1 MCDLELICPHCNETF
16 IVSKKDI
23 NCAIF
28 RHAVYRNNMNPINPH
43 MKQEECENLLNRGE
57 VYGCAKPFKIV
68 MKNGIYTTEICDY
81 I

>member
-28 RHAVYRNNMNPINPH
+28 RHAVYRHNMMPINPH
-43 MKQEECENLLNRGE
+43 EKKEICESLLEQGKI
-57 VYGCAKPFKIV
+57 YGCAKPFKILQ
-68 MKNGIYTTEICDY
+68 KNEEYTTEICDY